1 MQFIDGW
8 TYRAV
13 YVLQSEIHVQK
24 GQREMCIPCI
34 YLLSIYNKC
43 IHIGIHVYIQQK
55 KIALSGHIW
64 VLKIYKLYIH
74 KNMCTSN
81 KQLYTYVRA
90 CLDG

>member
-43 IHIGIHVYIQQK
+43 MNIGIHVYI
-55 KIALSGHIW
+55 
-64 VLKIYKLYIH
+64 
-74 KNMCTSN
+74 
-81 KQLYTYVRA
+81 
-90 CLDG
+90 